1 MNLFIFFPI
10 LLFVVRYKRIQLKS
24 HMLSPTHQIEYNTGQ
39 ITVSLHMKNTH
50 QNRFYLIQL
59 NLRAVISHLP
69 QSAIFKDFTIN
80 HLEYCE
86 CFFFFLASPQS
97 IWDLNSQP
105 EIELLP
111 PALEDRVLTTGLLR
125 SRIFYFFKISVWLSI
140 GSTFLGRQV
149 TIFLPCSINL
159 CCSIMNSVTPQP
171 FREQQCWGGDIKTH
185 PQKRFGKQEMVII
198 PTLNTYSTWYSS
210 RVTHSVNWGGGRC

>member
-1 MNLFIFFPI
+1 MAVRIDLRCKGGMSKSYCVWRALLMNLFIFFPI

-86 CFFFFLASPQS
+86 CFFFFWPHHKAYGILIPNQRSNFCP
-97 IWDLNSQP
+97 
-105 EIELLP
+105 LP
-111 PALEDRVLTTGLLR
+111 
-125 SRIFYFFKISVWLSI
+125 W
-140 GSTFLGRQV
+140 
-149 TIFLPCSINL
+149 
-159 CCSIMNSVTPQP
+159 
-171 FREQQCWGGDIKTH
+171 KT
-185 PQKRFGKQEMVII
+185 E
-198 PTLNTYSTWYSS
+198 S
-210 RVTHSVNWGGGRC
+210 